1 MSPII
6 LPLYTK
12 VNSAKL
18 SIDYL
23 VKTFSVL
30 VLAILELWAAI
41 PAGLA
46 LGLPP
51 LLVGAVSAFGSILS
65 ALGVIL
71 LGDRARS
78 WILRKRGER
87 GDSGKAGRAQRIW
100 ERYGVVGLGLLSPLL
115 FGAPLG
121 AAIGVSLGAGA
132 RDLMLWMGIGIVL
145 WSILLT
151 AAGALGIDGL
161 GQLLGH

>member
-1 MSPII
+1 M
-6 LPLYTK
+6 
-12 VNSAKL
+12 
-18 SIDYL
+18 SIDFL
-23 VKTFSVL
+23 VKTLSVL

-51 LLVGAVSAFGSILS
+51 PLVVAVSAFGSTLS

-78 WILRKRGER
+78 WILSKRGER

-100 ERYGVVGLGLLSPLL
+100 DRYGVVGLGLLSPLL

-121 AAIGVSLGAGA
+121 AAIGVSLGADTRG
-132 RDLMLWMGIGIVL
+132 LMLWMGIGIAI

-151 AAGALGIDGL
+151 AAGALGIAGA
-161 GQLLGH
+161 GQLFGH